1 MPGWCLRFSARRTG
15 GVASAHSSGGTT
27 SYPLGWDL
35 PDFAR
40 NAGTAIRVDLTHFED
55 DLSRQYRQIVG
66 LLLAEAFYSK
76 SDIELG
82 EETRRAFYRYF
93 DLSNEQLFLAR
104 QNHRVSDAVIEQWK
118 DGIAG
123 NMKLP
128 AFKLAWR
135 EIGARKA

>member
-1 MPGWCLRFSARRTG
+1 MPEIQCSQDGGCRVCPFVRRDDFVSPKVG
-15 GVASAHSSGGTT
+15 
-27 SYPLGWDL
+27 DL